1 MILQEHISLDS
12 EHPYMKP
19 RRDGD
24 TKKKRKKEKVVSL
37 RMSED
42 SFDTIEEYTSR
53 QGLSVNA
60 YLNSIVDGYA
70 EWYIPGSS
78 YERVAVPKKLL
89 ATLFESADKNTLE
102 KLGQYWAAHE
112 AKNTILLS
120 GREFSLESAID
131 YVKKASKYFVKSNA
145 RITLMKSEIDVSQDN
160 HDSDREGRD
169 LDNDIL
175 IVVRHDMGNNFSIFA
190 SQFFLYFFR
199 QLESRKVT
207 VNHDSTTNFV
217 KLEKLR

>member
-1 MILQEHISLDS
+1 VIVQEHISA
-12 EHPYMKP
+12 

-24 TKKKRKKEKVVSL
+24 TKKKRKKDKVVSL

-42 SFDTIEEYTSR
+42 SFDTIEEYASR

-60 YLNSIVDGYA
+60 YLNSIVDAYA

-78 YERVAVPKKLL
+78 YERVAVPKKFLSI
-89 ATLFESADKNTLE
+89 LFKSVDKNTLE
-102 KLGQYWAAHE
+102 KLAQYWAHE
-112 AKNTILLS
+112 AKNTIFLS
-120 GREFSLESAID
+120 GSEFSLESAID
-131 YVKKASKYFVKSNA
+131 YVKKVSKYAVKSNA
-145 RITLMKSEIDVSQDN
+145 RITLMKSGIDVGQEN
-160 HDSDREGRD
+160 HDSDGKGKD

-190 SQFFLYFFR
+190 SQFLLYFFK